1 MATQSVPLSFLRT
14 IYGWQAADLVWN
26 LLWLL
31 WSDMRL
37 SALSLLLRRNPQPND
52 CHEILRDCNI
62 SWQKILWSLTFLWGL
77 AVRIT
82 ASQREDEI
90 TPGLIAQII
99 IKNYWLSQ
107 KSLDLRAY
115 RQHFKLNLLPIYYFY
130 GKSLDMHHHK
140 NQRPDRAYT
149 DNFYHNGVSLPYT
162 TGGKETPL
170 FHVQCYAIER
180 HFQEVKYYSPTSAL
194 FVPVSHLNQW
204 ENGFYCVTV
213 YPLKKASAR
222 KQLSGC
228 DIQRFCVFD
237 CLCWIYLY

>member
-1 MATQSVPLSFLRT
+1 M
-14 IYGWQAADLVWN
+14 N
-26 LLWLL
+26 
-31 WSDMRL
+31 
-37 SALSLLLRRNPQPND
+37 
-52 CHEILRDCNI
+52 
-62 SWQKILWSLTFLWGL
+62 
-77 AVRIT
+77 
-82 ASQREDEI
+82 
-90 TPGLIAQII
+90 
-99 IKNYWLSQ
+99 
-107 KSLDLRAY
+107 
-115 RQHFKLNLLPIYYFY
+115 
-130 GKSLDMHHHK
+130 HHK

-149 DNFYHNGVSLPYT
+149 DNFYHNGVSMPYT
-162 TGGKETPL
+162 TGGKETPH